1 MPEDAPITLTSRLDE
16 LPGVSARVANDLRG
30 LGITN
35 LGRLIVHLPMRHE
48 RLEAETTIA
57 ELVPGSNVAARG
69 EVTATRPVRH
79 GARPRFEAVV
89 LDETGRLDLVWFNG
103 LYMAERIK
111 PGVRIRVQG
120 MLKRRG
126 PQLQIVNPKVEF
138 LSDDKAA
145 PATREAGLRP
155 VYPASE
161 AINSAAIERV
171 MRHALPFALPLIED
185 HLTDAYRAPRELP
198 ALTDAYRMQHAPTAD
213 EEIVRSRRRL
223 AYDELLQLQLGVH
236 LKRAH
241 LRQTLRAPALAWS
254 PEIDRRI
261 RERFPFTL
269 TPGQEEAVRAIAAD
283 LAKSVPANRL
293 IQGDV
298 GSGKTIVALYAML
311 MAVASQKQA
320 ALMAPTELL
329 AEQHHASISRIL
341 DGTKVRVE
349 LLVGGL
355 PQVQRDSIL
364 ARLASGDID
373 ILIGT
378 HALLTE
384 SVRFADLAVAIIDE
398 QHRFGVHQR
407 ATLREKATDE
417 ASTPHVLVMTATP
430 IPRTVAITLFGDLDV
445 STIKGLPPGRRPVRT
460 TVVPFAHSR
469 DAYADIFSR
478 LAAGEQAFIVAPA
491 IEAGLTGAGA
501 DSSTEPIRDVRTVMR
516 DLELGPLKGF
526 RLAALHGQLS
536 RASRETIME
545 RFRLRQIDALIAT
558 TVIEVGVDVPNA
570 TAMVV
575 EQADRFGLAQLHQ
588 LRGRVGRGEKLSVC
602 YLIADPKSP
611 EAEARLRVMETI
623 SDGFALAEKDFEI
636 RGPGEV
642 LGLKQSGLP
651 PFKVADLVR
660 DRALLDMAR
669 RDAAEWIARS
679 PTLSWPEEALI
690 KRRLLKAFGEALGLA
705 DVG

>member
-1 MPEDAPITLTSRLDE
+1 
-16 LPGVSARVANDLRG
+16 
-30 LGITN
+30 
-35 LGRLIVHLPMRHE
+35 
-48 RLEAETTIA
+48 
-57 ELVPGSNVAARG
+57 
-69 EVTATRPVRH
+69 
-79 GARPRFEAVV
+79 
-89 LDETGRLDLVWFNG
+89 
-103 LYMAERIK
+103 
-111 PGVRIRVQG
+111 
-120 MLKRRG
+120 
-126 PQLQIVNPKVEF
+126 
-138 LSDDKAA
+138 
-145 PATREAGLRP
+145 
-155 VYPASE
+155 
-161 AINSAAIERV
+161 
-171 MRHALPFALPLIED
+171 
-185 HLTDAYRAPRELP
+185 
-198 ALTDAYRMQHAPTAD
+198 
-213 EEIVRSRRRL
+213 
-223 AYDELLQLQLGVH
+223 
-236 LKRAH
+236 
-241 LRQTLRAPALAWS
+241 
-254 PEIDRRI
+254 
-261 RERFPFTL
+261 
-269 TPGQEEAVRAIAAD
+269 
-283 LAKSVPANRL
+283 
-293 IQGDV
+293 
-298 GSGKTIVALYAML
+298 
-311 MAVASQKQA
+311 
-320 ALMAPTELL
+320 
-329 AEQHHASISRIL
+329 
-341 DGTKVRVE
+341 
-349 LLVGGL
+349 
-355 PQVQRDSIL
+355 
-364 ARLASGDID
+364 
-373 ILIGT
+373 
-378 HALLTE
+378 
-384 SVRFADLAVAIIDE
+384 VAIIDE

-460 TVVPFAHSR
+460 SVVPFAHSR

-491 IEAGLTGAGA
+491 IEPGLIGTSA
-501 DSSTEPIRDVRTVMR
+501 DGSSEPLRDVRTVMR

-536 RASRETIME
+536 RGARETIME

-602 YLIADPKSP
+602 YLIADPKTP
-611 EAEARLRVMETI
+611 EAEARLRVIETI

-669 RDAAEWIARS
+669 RDAAEWVARS

>member
-1 MPEDAPITLTSRLDE
+1 
-16 LPGVSARVANDLRG
+16 
-30 LGITN
+30 
-35 LGRLIVHLPMRHE
+35 
-48 RLEAETTIA
+48 
-57 ELVPGSNVAARG
+57 
-69 EVTATRPVRH
+69 
-79 GARPRFEAVV
+79 
-89 LDETGRLDLVWFNG
+89 
-103 LYMAERIK
+103 MAERIK

-145 PATREAGLRP
+145 PTAREAGLRP

-161 AINSAAIERV
+161 AINSAAIQRV
-171 MRHALPFALPLIED
+171 VRHALPIALPLIED
-185 HLTDAYRAPRELP
+185 HLTPPYRAARELP
-198 ALTDAYRMQHAPTAD
+198 SLADAYRMQHAPDSD

-241 LRQTLRAPALAWS
+241 LRQTLRAPPLAWT

-261 RERFPFTL
+261 RERIPFAL
-269 TPGQEEAVRAIAAD
+269 TAGQEEAVRALVAD
-283 LAKSVPANRL
+283 LSKGVPANRL

-298 GSGKTIVALYAML
+298 GSGKTVVALYAML

-329 AEQHHASISRIL
+329 AEQHHASISRL
-341 DGTKVRVE
+341 LHGSKVRAQ

-355 PQVQRDSIL
+355 PQAERDSIL
-364 ARLASGDID
+364 TRLEAGEID

-407 ATLREKATDE
+407 ARLREKATDE

-478 LAAGEQAFIVAPA
+478 LAAGEQAYIVAPA
-491 IEAGLTGAGA
+491 IEAGLGAGS
-501 DSSTEPIRDVRTVMR
+501 DETPTDPIRDVRTVMR

-536 RASRETIME
+536 RSTRETIME
-545 RFRLRQIDALIAT
+545 RFRLRQIDALVAT

-570 TAMVV
+570 TAIVV

-588 LRGRVGRGEKLSVC
+588 LRGRVGRGEKPSVC
-602 YLIADPKSP
+602 YLISDPRTP

-651 PFKVADLVR
+651 PFKVADLMR

-669 RDAAEWIARS
+669 RDAAEWISRS

-690 KRRLLKAFGEALGLA
+690 KRRLMKAFGEALGLA

>member
-1 MPEDAPITLTSRLDE
+1 
-16 LPGVSARVANDLRG
+16 
-30 LGITN
+30 
-35 LGRLIVHLPMRHE
+35 
-48 RLEAETTIA
+48 
-57 ELVPGSNVAARG
+57 
-69 EVTATRPVRH
+69 
-79 GARPRFEAVV
+79 
-89 LDETGRLDLVWFNG
+89 
-103 LYMAERIK
+103 MAQRIK
-111 PGVRIRVQG
+111 PGMRVRVQG

-126 PQLQIVNPKVEF
+126 PQIQIVNPKVEF
-138 LSDDKAA
+138 LDPGNTDTPELAS
-145 PATREAGLRP
+145 REAGLRP
-155 VYPASE
+155 IYPAAE

-171 MRHALPFALPLIED
+171 IRHALPMALPLIED
-185 HLTDAYRAPRELP
+185 HLTEAYRAARELP
-198 ALTDAYRMQHAPTAD
+198 TLAEAYRMQHTPTSDD
-213 EEIVRSRRRL
+213 ETARSRRRL

-241 LRQTLRAPALAWS
+241 LRETLRAPALAWS
-254 PEIDRRI
+254 PEVDRRI
-261 RERFPFTL
+261 RERFPFAL
-269 TPGQEEAVRAIAAD
+269 TPGQEEAVRAIASD
-283 LAKSVPANRL
+283 LSKGVPANRL

-329 AEQHHASISRIL
+329 AEQHHASLSRL
-341 DGTKVRVE
+341 LQGSKVRVE

-355 PQVQRDSIL
+355 PQAQRDSIL
-364 ARLASGDID
+364 TRLASGDID

-407 ATLREKATDE
+407 ATLREKATD
-417 ASTPHVLVMTATP
+417 ATSTPHVLVMTATP

-445 STIKGLPPGRRPVRT
+445 STIKGLPPGRRTVRT
-460 TVVPFAHSR
+460 AVLPFAHAR
-469 DAYADIFSR
+469 DAYADLFSR
-478 LAAGEQAFIVAPA
+478 LAAGEQAYIVVPA
-491 IEAGLTGAGA
+491 IEAGLTAPAA
-501 DSSTEPIRDVRTVMR
+501 DSAAEPLRDVRTVLR

-526 RLAALHGQLS
+526 HLAALHGQLS

-545 RFRLRQIDALIAT
+545 RFRLRQIDAIVAT

-588 LRGRVGRGEKLSVC
+588 LRGRVGRGEKPSVC
-602 YLIADPKSP
+602 YLIADPKTP
-611 EAEARLRVMETI
+611 DGEARLRVMETI

-660 DRALLDMAR
+660 DRALLEMAR
-669 RDAAEWIARS
+669 RDAAEWVARS
-679 PTLSWPEEALI
+679 PALAWPEEALI